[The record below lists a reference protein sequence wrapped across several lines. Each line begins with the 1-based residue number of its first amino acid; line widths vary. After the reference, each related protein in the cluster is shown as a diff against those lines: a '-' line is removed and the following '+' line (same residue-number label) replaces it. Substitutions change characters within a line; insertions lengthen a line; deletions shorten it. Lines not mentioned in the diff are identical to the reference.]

1 MNCVVLLRWS
11 EHLSCYYFWA
21 PTFGYHS
28 VLEQAQILFFNCFI
42 DFSNFQTGFPF
53 STILELA
60 QNTQHYQSCLL
71 YQLLYVNFCVV
82 TFIITDYVLIIF
94 QEGDGDQKVESINS
108 LSPSSSFTKRT
119 TSLSSDE
126 DMLDTTTHGITQVI
140 VQKFRIISVDTQKQF
155 S

>member
-42 DFSNFQTGFPF
+42 HFSNFQTGFPF

-60 QNTQHYQSCLL
+60 QNTQHYQSCWL
-71 YQLLYVNFCVV
+71 YQLLYVNFCV
-82 TFIITDYVLIIF
+82 TLMLIDYVLIIF

-140 VQKFRIISVDTQKQF
+140 VQKYRIISVDTH
-155 S
+155 